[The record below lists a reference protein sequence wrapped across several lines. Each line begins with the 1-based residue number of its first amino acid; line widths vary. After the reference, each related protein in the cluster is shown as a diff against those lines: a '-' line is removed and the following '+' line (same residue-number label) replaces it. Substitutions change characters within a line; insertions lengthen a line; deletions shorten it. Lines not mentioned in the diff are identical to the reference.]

1 MNGWIHQALLGEG
14 GGYLLS
20 HFRSTIGVA
29 GFNFSVRN
37 GKRWSPRAMATLVF
51 FFFLAPVVVT
61 VSLFQDLSG
70 SFRPVWVR
78 SAALWK
84 RKNLYSVSVTASAC
98 LAYATYT
105 LFFFGGF
112 YPQERVRAISIAR
125 LWTLLPL
132 HLQPIY
138 VVVFNDP
145 MWRSYLE
152 EGFVLRC
159 FQHLSCPDADTRQC
173 TWRYNR

>member
-1 MNGWIHQALLGEG
+1 MCIIRLCREG

-51 FFFLAPVVVT
+51 SFPVTGTYRPAGMGQVGSTLEAMTNHLLATPAVVYYHL
-61 VSLFQDLSG
+61 LFG
-70 SFRPVWVR
+70 G
-78 SAALWK
+78 
-84 RKNLYSVSVTASAC
+84 LYS
-98 LAYATYT
+98 
-105 LFFFGGF
+105 
-112 YPQERVRAISIAR
+112 PERVRAISIAR

-138 VVVFNDP
+138 VVVCNDP

-159 FQHLSCPDADTRQC
+159 FQHLSCPDADTRRC

>member
-1 MNGWIHQALLGEG
+1 MCIIRLCREG

-37 GKRWSPRAMATLVF
+37 GKRWSPRAMATLVLSF
-51 FFFLAPVVVT
+51 PDTGTYRPAGMGQVGSTLEAMT
-61 VSLFQDLSG
+61 YLFYSRLMLS
-70 SFRPVWVR
+70 
-78 SAALWK
+78 
-84 RKNLYSVSVTASAC
+84 
-98 LAYATYT
+98 YT
-105 LFFFGGF
+105 ITCHLGD
-112 YPQERVRAISIAR
+112 YTPQERVRAISIAR

-138 VVVFNDP
+138 VVVCNDP

-159 FQHLSCPDADTRQC
+159 FQHLSCPDADTRRC